1 MERDPTQ
8 RFSGRVGYYVRYRPD
23 YPVELLD
30 LFRQECGMQPEHAI
44 ADIGSGTGTMARM
57 LLRNGNTV
65 FGVEPNAEM
74 RRAAETALSDH
85 ARFRSVDGQ
94 AEATGL
100 DSGAVDGVV
109 AAQAFHWFRVEETRA
124 EFERIGRPG
133 AWCALVWNRR
143 TENSAFLQAYEELLQ
158 RLSLDYPSV
167 DHRKTTDSGVLERF
181 FGDEPRRAV
190 LPHRQWVDWTGLRG
204 RALSSSY
211 VPLPGQPNHDA
222 LMRELRCIF
231 DECATDGRVSFE
243 YETETFWSRLR

>member
-1 MERDPTQ
+1 
-8 RFSGRVGYYVRYRPD
+8 
-23 YPVELLD
+23 
-30 LFRQECGMQPEHAI
+30 
-44 ADIGSGTGTMARM
+44 MARM

-65 FGVEPNAEM
+65 FGVEPNAGM

-85 ARFRSVDGQ
+85 AKFRSVDGQ

-100 DSGAVDGVV
+100 DRDVVDGVV

-143 TENSAFLQAYEELLQ
+143 TETSPFLQAYEDLMQ

-167 DHRKTTDSGVLERF
+167 DHRRTTDSGVLEVF
-181 FGDEPRRAV
+181 FGDEPRRTV
-190 LPHRQWVDWTGLRG
+190 LPHRQWLDWTGLSG

-231 DECATDGRVSFE
+231 DECATAGRVSFE